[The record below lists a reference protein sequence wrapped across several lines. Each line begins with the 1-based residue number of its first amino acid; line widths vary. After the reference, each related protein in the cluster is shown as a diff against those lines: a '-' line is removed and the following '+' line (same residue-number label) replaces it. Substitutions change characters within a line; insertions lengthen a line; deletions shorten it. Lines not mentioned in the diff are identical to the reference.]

1 MGWWAYFI
9 LSMKF
14 VLCSELVSFLFWYVS
29 GYTTYGCSIV
39 YCKPDSIRYLDV
51 VSVASNTMKS
61 TAHSLLHISFTV
73 VIQQFPQLRTQHRGE
88 HKMLELAPRLL
99 RSNNAGIYHIVP
111 DLRLMRMERRAN
123 MIQCRNVLDELTD
136 LRRLGKVD
144 LHDVRIWVLL

>member
-1 MGWWAYFI
+1 
-9 LSMKF
+9 MKF

-51 VSVASNTMKS
+51 VSVASITMKS

-88 HKMLELAPRLL
+88 HKVPKLAPLLL
-99 RSNNAGIYHIVP
+99 RSSNASIDHIVP
-111 DLRLMRMERRAN
+111 DLRLVRMERRAD
-123 MIQCRNVLDELTD
+123 MIQSRNVLDELAD

-144 LHDVRIWVLL
+144 LHEFCVWVLL